1 MPIRMCLA
9 PPVPPAVSGNLSS
22 ALIMTMSGER
32 TSQRELFEVRPQWA
46 EDDAVR
52 GIIATVVLPDGVD
65 KPLDY
70 LVPESRAAPVEPGR
84 RGRVPLGR
92 SNRERLAYCVAVREG
107 ELPQTPLKSVG
118 GVEDEKPLLSQRML
132 ELTKWMADRWLA
144 RWGEVLE
151 AVLPSGV
158 RLRTRVR
165 TASLLVATGAAP
177 PRRPTPPQ
185 ARVLAAATEPR
196 TADDLARAS
205 NASRAV
211 ISRLVRLGLLAEA
224 GAVELPRGN
233 RSPERELI
241 RHDRPDELSPA
252 QASAL
257 GSIRRAMTESRHE
270 TIVLFGVTGSGK
282 TEVYLQ
288 AVEETVAYGRQA
300 IVLVPEISL
309 TPQTCDRFRARFGA
323 VAVLHSHLTP
333 AERHAQWREIAAGRV
348 NVIVGARSA
357 IFAPA
362 PRLGLIV
369 IDEEHESSFK
379 QGTAPRYHAR
389 DVAEWIARAEKVPLV
404 LGSATPALETFARCL
419 KGEWTMCRLADRVGG
434 SQLPAVITVDLRE
447 RGARSRGVIS
457 PRLAAGVRWALDS
470 GGQVMLLLNRRG
482 FATHVQCEAC
492 GTAVRC
498 PQCDLAVTL
507 HQPGDRGICHGCGLV
522 TRLPGACPSCQAP
535 GLVQRG
541 TGTQRLEEQVRRAFP
556 DAAVARMDTDT
567 MRARGSHEKTL
578 DAFRNR
584 QIDILVGTQMIA
596 KGLDFPAVML
606 VGVVNADAALH
617 LADFRAAER
626 TCQLVTQVAGRSGR
640 GPLGGR
646 VVVQTSTPDHPAI
659 RAAAQHDYEAFVRSE
674 LPIREALLYPP
685 FGHVVRLVVR
695 SLDER
700 AAEEWAGHL
709 ATRLRE
715 AAKDSA
721 VRVLGPAPAPI
732 TRLRERYRW
741 HVQVHGAD
749 GDVLRDLVRRATAT
763 ARTPDEVAWIVDVD
777 PVEML

>member
-1 MPIRMCLA
+1 M
-9 PPVPPAVSGNLSS
+9 S
-22 ALIMTMSGER
+22 ADS
-32 TSQRELFEVRPQWA
+32 TSQRELFDRRPQWE
-46 EDDAVR
+46 EDDVR
-52 GIIATVVLPDGVD
+52 RGTVATVVLPDGVD

-70 LVPESRAAPVEPGR
+70 LVPESLAGEVEPGR
-84 RGRVPLGR
+84 RVRVPLGR
-92 SNRERLAYCVAVREG
+92 GNRERLAYCVAVRSG
-107 ELPQTPLKSVG
+107 DLPQTPLKSVA
-118 GVEDEKPLLSQRML
+118 GVEDPKPLLSRRML
-132 ELTKWMADRWLA
+132 ELTKWMAERWMA

-151 AVLPSGV
+151 AVLPAGV
-158 RLRTRVR
+158 RARTRVR
-165 TASLLVATGAAP
+165 MDPLLAATGVAP
-177 PRRPTPPQ
+177 ARTPTPPQ
-185 ARVLAAATEPR
+185 ARVLAAAAAGPQ
-196 TADDLARAS
+196 TAAALAEAS
-205 NASRAV
+205 GASRAV
-211 ISRLVRLGLLAEA
+211 ISRLVKLGLLAET
-224 GAVELPRGN
+224 GAVERPRG
-233 RSPERELI
+233 RGDGARETI
-241 RHDRPDELSPA
+241 RHDKPTDLSPA
-252 QASAL
+252 QTAAL
-257 GSIRRAMTESRHE
+257 EAIRRPMRESRHE

-288 AVEETVAYGRQA
+288 AVEETIAYGRQA

-309 TPQTCDRFRARFGA
+309 TPQTCDRFRARFGT

-357 IFAPA
+357 VFAPA

-389 DVAEWIARAEKVPLV
+389 DVAEWIAREEKVPLV

-419 KGEWTMCRLADRVGG
+419 AGEWTMCRLAERVGG
-434 SQLPAVITVDLRE
+434 SQLPAVITVDLRDKTGRP
-447 RGARSRGVIS
+447 RGAMTA
-457 PRLAAGVRWALDS
+457 RLTAGIRWALDA

-482 FATHVQCEAC
+482 FATHVQCGAC
-492 GTAVRC
+492 GHTARC
-498 PQCDLAVTL
+498 PQCDLALTL
-507 HQPGDRGICHGCGLV
+507 HQPGNRGICHGCGLV
-522 TRLPGACPSCQAP
+522 NRLPADCPECKAP

-567 MRARGSHEKTL
+567 MRTRGSHEKTL
-578 DAFRNR
+578 DAFRAK

-596 KGLDFPAVML
+596 KGLDFPSVML

-659 RAAAQHDYEAFVRSE
+659 RAAAVHDYEAFVRSE

-685 FGHVVRLVVR
+685 FGHVIRFVIR
-695 SLDER
+695 SLDDQ
-700 AAEEWAGHL
+700 AAATWAG
-709 ATRLRE
+709 AIADRLRQ
-715 AAKDSA
+715 AADA
-721 VRVLGPAPAPI
+721 AAGIRVLGPAPAPI
-732 TRLRERYRW
+732 ARLRDRFRW
-741 HVQVHGAD
+741 HVQVHGPD
-749 GDVLRDLVRRATAT
+749 GPALRDLVRRATADLK
-763 ARTPDEVAWIVDVD
+763 TPDTVAWIVDVD

>member
-1 MPIRMCLA
+1 
-9 PPVPPAVSGNLSS
+9 
-22 ALIMTMSGER
+22 MTNQH
-32 TSQRELFEVRPQWA
+32 TTQRQLFESGPQWV
-46 EDDAVR
+46 EDDAR
-52 GIIATVVLPDGVD
+52 HGTIATVVLPEGVD

-70 LVPESRAAPVEPGR
+70 RVPDALAASVEPGR
-84 RGRVPLGR
+84 RVRVPLGR
-92 SNRERLAYCVAVREG
+92 GNRERLAYCVAVRSG
-107 ELPQTPLKSVG
+107 ELPQTPLKDVA
-118 GVEDEKPLLSQRML
+118 GVEDERPLLSRRML
-132 ELTKWMADRWLA
+132 ELTEWMADRWMA
-144 RWGEVLE
+144 RRGEVLE
-151 AVLPSGV
+151 AVLPAGV
-158 RLRTRVR
+158 RLRHRVR
-165 TASLLVATGAAP
+165 VESLLVASGAAP
-177 PRRPTPPQ
+177 SRRPTPAQ
-185 ARVLAAATEPR
+185 ARVLAAATTPV
-196 TADDLARAS
+196 TVAQLARATG
-205 NASRAV
+205 ASRAV
-211 ISRLVRLGLLAEA
+211 VSRLVKTGLLQEA
-224 GAVELPRGN
+224 GSVERPVGGPPRQTV
-233 RSPERELI
+233 
-241 RHDRPDELSPA
+241 RHDRPAQLSSA
-252 QASAL
+252 QSEAL
-257 GSIRRAMTESRHE
+257 AVICGAMRASRHE
-270 TIVLFGVTGSGK
+270 TVVLFGVTGSGK

-288 AVEETVAYGRQA
+288 SVEEAVAYGRQA

-333 AERHAQWREIAAGRV
+333 TERHAQWREIAAGRV

-357 IFAPA
+357 IFAPT

-389 DVAEWIARAEKVPLV
+389 DVAEWIARRERVPLV

-419 KGEWTMCRLADRVGG
+419 QGEWTMCRLADRVGG
-434 SQLPAVITVDLRE
+434 SQLPAVITVDLRD

-457 PRLAAGVRWALDS
+457 PRLAAGVRWALDA

-482 FATHVQCEAC
+482 FATHVQCGAC
-492 GTAVRC
+492 GHTVRC
-498 PQCDLAVTL
+498 PQCDLALTL

-522 TRLPGACPSCQAP
+522 NRLPGACPECGAP

-541 TGTQRLEEQVRRAFP
+541 TGTQRLEEQVRRSFP

-567 MRARGSHEKTL
+567 MRARGSHERTL

-596 KGLDFPAVML
+596 KGLDFPTVML

-646 VVVQTSTPDHPAI
+646 VVVQTSSPDHPAI
-659 RAAAQHDYEAFVRSE
+659 RAAAAHDYEAFVRSE

-700 AAEEWAGHL
+700 AAQAWAGHL
-709 ATRLRE
+709 ADRLRE
-715 AAKDSA
+715 AAAGLAS

-749 GDVLRDLVRRATAT
+749 GEVLRDLVRRATAT
-763 ARTPDEVAWIVDVD
+763 ARTPENVAWIVDVD

>member
-1 MPIRMCLA
+1 MM
-9 PPVPPAVSGNLSS
+9 VMFGD
-22 ALIMTMSGER
+22 R
-32 TSQRELFEVRPQWA
+32 TSQRELFEDRPRWA

-52 GIIATVVLPDGVD
+52 GTIATVVLPDGVD
-65 KPLDY
+65 RPLDY
-70 LVPESRAAPVEPGR
+70 LVPESLAALVEPGR
-84 RGRVPLGR
+84 RVRVPLGR

-107 ELPQTPLKSVG
+107 ELPQTPLKPVG
-118 GVEDEKPLLSQRML
+118 GVEDDKPLLSPRML

-165 TASLLVATGAAP
+165 TTPLLVAPGAAP
-177 PRRPTPPQ
+177 ARRPTPPQ
-185 ARVLAAATEPR
+185 ARVLAAATEPK

-211 ISRLVRLGLLAEA
+211 IARMVRLGLLAEA
-224 GAVELPRGN
+224 GVVEQPRAG
-233 RSPERELI
+233 RGVERERI
-241 RHDRPDELSPA
+241 RHDRPAELSAA
-252 QASAL
+252 QAAAL
-257 GSIRRAMTESRHE
+257 GAIRGAMTEARHE

-333 AERHAQWREIAAGRV
+333 TERHAQWREIAAGRV

-357 IFAPA
+357 IFAPT

-389 DVAEWIARAEKVPLV
+389 DVAEWIARRERVPLV

-419 KGEWTMCRLADRVGG
+419 QGEWTMCRLADRVGG
-434 SQLPAVITVDLRE
+434 SQLPAVITVDLRD

-457 PRLAAGVRWALDS
+457 PRLAAGVRWALDA

-482 FATHVQCEAC
+482 FATHVQCGAC
-492 GTAVRC
+492 GHTVRC
-498 PQCDLAVTL
+498 PQCDLALTL

-522 TRLPGACPSCQAP
+522 NRLPGACPECGAP

-541 TGTQRLEEQVRRAFP
+541 TGTQRLEEQVRRSFP

-567 MRARGSHEKTL
+567 MRARGSHERTL

-596 KGLDFPAVML
+596 KGLDFPTVML

-646 VVVQTSTPDHPAI
+646 VVVQTSSPDHPAI
-659 RAAAQHDYEAFVRSE
+659 RAAAAHDYEAFVRSE

-700 AAEEWAGHL
+700 AAQAWAGHL
-709 ATRLRE
+709 ADRLRE
-715 AAKDSA
+715 AAAGLAS

-749 GDVLRDLVRRATAT
+749 GEVLRDLVRRATAT
-763 ARTPDEVAWIVDVD
+763 ARTPENVAWIVDVD